1 MYKLGPSFEELTENI
16 ENFTRKFQILKKN
29 VTGNHNLFRSG
40 QFVYSLRLYASL
52 FFDKIFKK
60 LIIIREELFLTQEM
74 YKLRLI
80 LEELTE
86 NMQYLPKNFKF

>member
-29 VTGNHNLFRSG
+29 VTGNHNLFCSG
-40 QFVYSLRLYASL
+40 QFAYSLRLYASL

-86 NMQYLPKNFKF
+86 KHGIFTKKFQI

>member
-1 MYKLGPSFEELTENI
+1 MYKLGPIYEKLTENI
-16 ENFTRKFQILKKN
+16 KNFIRKFQILKKN

-40 QFVYSLRLYASL
+40 QFAYSLRLYASL

-86 NMQYLPKNFKF
+86 NMKYLPNKFKF